1 MEERIKV
8 LNETEYTKL
17 TSNME
22 ITERE
27 QFFDGNVMYTFIE
40 AKKDDKTFWFV
51 KLESVKFL
59 VKTKYLMVQEEHIK
73 MLNEIRQRN
82 IEDFAMT
89 LYPLLLGD

>member
-8 LNETEYTKL
+8 LNETKYKKL
-17 TSNME
+17 TSNMK

-27 QFFDGNVMYTFIE
+27 QFFDGYVMYTYIE
-40 AKKDDKTFWFV
+40 AKKDNETFWFI
-51 KLESVKFL
+51 KLQSPI
-59 VKTKYLMVQEEHIK
+59 KTIYLMVQESHIK

-89 LYPLLLGD
+89 LYPFFREV